1 MQEVSMVQR
10 RDRRQR
16 QTPEFKCQAVQLMHE
31 RIAAGATLQRVSD
44 ELDVSPDLLRV
55 WSKQVAAA
63 PAHATAVE
71 IFPGHGKRR
80 LTKWQPRG
88 QPATFVR
95 SPEQELAR
103 LQREV
108 ERLRR
113 RRFMTNSAGRRCHL
127 SRDGPRVALPGRDS
141 GSRLAAH
148 RGLVCGRA
156 AGSNAHAPSPADG
169 AAAATTKRW
178 CAASFGSRRPIRQQ

>member
-16 QTPEFKCQAVQLMHE
+16 HTPEFKCQAVQLMHE

-63 PAHATAVE
+63 PAHATAGE

-80 LTKWQPRG
+80 LTHGKPRG
-88 QPATFVR
+88 LPGTPSR
-95 SPEQELAR
+95 SAEQELAR
-103 LQREV
+103 LQREL
-108 ERLRR
+108 ERVRQE
-113 RRFMTNSAGRRCHL
+113 
-127 SRDGPRVALPGRDS
+127 RDFLKK
-141 GSRLAAH
+141 
-148 RGLVCGRA
+148 
-156 AGSNAHAPSPADG
+156 
-169 AAAATTKRW
+169 AAAFFAKE
-178 CAASFGSRRPIRQQ
+178 SR